1 MNGLQKLKL
10 AIAVLFLLMVTAII
24 GAFIFVTIE
33 ESETIDV
40 IEGLSSSDRVVL
52 ERFANKLPDYQS
64 YYTILG
70 FMQYAVT
77 GGLFVLLA
85 KLWNLKKI

>member
-33 ESETIDV
+33 ESKTIDV
-40 IEGLSSSDRVVL
+40 IDDLSSGDMVVL
-52 ERFANKLPDYQS
+52 ERFGNKLPDYQS

-70 FMQYAVT
+70 FMQYAVA